1 MMQRKTVIF
10 LTILIISLAAPMSAF
25 AARNKDKTKATGAI
39 DAATFEKLMAA
50 QEMTEAGN
58 FNGAMQQI
66 NALKANAGNMNGYA
80 QAQMYNFES
89 FIHASQENYRAAIGA
104 YENLL
109 RIPEAPEGLTLNA
122 KYAIAQMYFQ
132 IEDYQSC
139 IRYMQDWLRSADKPT
154 STAHIMLAQAYYANQ
169 SFDNALTN
177 VDAAI
182 RIEERE
188 GKKIRENWLRLKAA
202 LYYEKRDMRR
212 TADAYEMLVRFY
224 PKDSYILQLAGIYGE
239 LNENQR
245 RLSLYD
251 ALYEN
256 GNLAKES
263 ELMNLAFMFVGA
275 DVPYKAGRVIEQ
287 GMNRGVISKSAKNIE
302 TLANIWAQANE
313 HKKAIPTLEQAAKLS
328 DKGMLYARLAGVHF
342 DAGNYKQSAA
352 AAGRAASKGGLKRP
366 GGNYILK
373 GMAEFNAAA
382 DIKENPEGQK
392 AQFNKALGSFRRA
405 KDYRENYSDAAK
417 WEKYTSSEIALIDAR
432 IQGEF
437 ELEEETR
444 RRMEAEE
451 EEVLG
456 ASMRAKDSNDA
467 TIDTSIDSSG
477 MSVDVDAPDSV
488 SGDVDLKTGE

>member
-1 MMQRKTVIF
+1 MMKRKTVIF
-10 LTILIISLAAPMSAF
+10 LTILMISLASPMTAF
-25 AARNKDKTKATGAI
+25 ARKKDETKATGAI

-66 NALKANAGNMNGYA
+66 NQLKANAGSMNGYA

-109 RIPEAPEGLTLNA
+109 RIPEAPAGLQLNA

-132 IEDYQSC
+132 IEDYSAT
-139 IRYMQDWLRSADKPT
+139 IRYMQDWLRSAEKPT
-154 STAHIMLAQAYYANQ
+154 STAHIMLAQAYYANKNYD
-169 SFDNALTN
+169 SALTN

-182 RIEERE
+182 RIEEAS

-202 LYYEKRDMRR
+202 LYFEKGDMRR
-212 TADAYEMLVRFY
+212 TADAYELLVRFY

-245 RLSLYD
+245 RLALYD

-275 DVPYKAGRVIEQ
+275 DVPYKAGRIIEQ
-287 GMNRGVISKSAKNIE
+287 GMNRGVIAKNGKNIE

-342 DAGNYKQSAA
+342 DAGNYRQAAA
-352 AAGRAASKGGLKRP
+352 AAGKAANKGGLKRP

-373 GMAEFNAAA
+373 GMAEFNSAA
-382 DIKENPEGQK
+382 DAKDEETQVSR
-392 AQFNKALGSFRRA
+392 FNSALTSFRRA
-405 KDYRENYSDAAK
+405 KDYRANYSDAAK
-417 WEKYTSSEIALIDAR
+417 WEKYTASEIELIR
-432 IQGEF
+432 LRREGE
-437 ELEEETR
+437 LKLIEETQA
-444 RRMEAEE
+444 RMAAEE

-456 ASMRAKDSNDA
+456 ASMRAQDSNEA
-467 TIDTSIDSSG
+467 TIDTTIDSSG

-488 SGDVDLKTGE
+488 SGDVDIKTGE

>member
-10 LTILIISLAAPMSAF
+10 LTILMISLASPMTAF
-25 AARNKDKTKATGAI
+25 ARKKDETKATGAI

-89 FIHASQENYRAAIGA
+89 FIHASQENYRAAITS

-109 RIPEAPEGLTLNA
+109 RIPEAPEGLKLNA

-139 IRYMQDWLRSADKPT
+139 IRYMQDWLRSAQKPT
-154 STAHIMLAQAYYANQ
+154 STAHIMLAQAYYA
-169 SFDNALTN
+169 SKSYDNALTN

-182 RIEERE
+182 RIEEAS

-202 LYYEKRDMRR
+202 LYYEKGDMRR
-212 TADAYEMLVRFY
+212 TADAYELLVRFY

-245 RLSLYD
+245 RLALYD

-275 DVPYKAGRVIEQ
+275 DVPYKAGRIIEQ
-287 GMNRGVISKSAKNIE
+287 GMNRGAIAKNAKNIE

-313 HKKAIPTLEQAAKLS
+313 HKKAIPSLEQAAKMS

-342 DAGNYKQSAA
+342 DAGNYREAAA
-352 AAGRAASKGGLKRP
+352 AAGRAANKGGLKKP

-373 GMAEFNAAA
+373 GMAEFNSAA
-382 DIKENPEGQK
+382 DAKDED
-392 AQFNKALGSFRRA
+392 AQVERFTAALGSFRRA
-405 KDYRENYSDAAK
+405 KDYRENYSDASK
-417 WEKYTSSEIALIDAR
+417 WEKYTASEIELIELRKA
-432 IQGEF
+432 GELKL
-437 ELEEETR
+437 LEETQ
-444 RRMEAEE
+444 RRMEEE
-451 EEVLG
+451 GNQDVLG
-456 ASMRAKDSNDA
+456 AGIRAKEANDA
-467 TIDTSIDSSG
+467 TIDTTIDSSG

-488 SGDVDLKTGE
+488 SGDVDIRSGE